1 MQELII
7 KQQIKINNI
16 YNDVQE
22 TFDATFNSEENGINT
37 SNQTFS
43 YLKLTNVRKD
53 VHLKEFNRYE
63 IVDTDLDIIMNI
75 VFNIGGG
82 EINPQNLTTGSVTIK
97 ALIKKFP
104 N

>member
-1 MQELII
+1 
-7 KQQIKINNI
+7 
-16 YNDVQE
+16 
-22 TFDATFNSEENGINT
+22 
-37 SNQTFS
+37 
-43 YLKLTNVRKD
+43 
-53 VHLKEFNRYE
+53 
-63 IVDTDLDIIMNI
+63 MNI